1 VKRAPGLVV
10 ALFTLVASAPAWA
23 APLAES
29 GGRPLVRLILPAGT
43 APPPGLLRGELEAVG
58 FTVDQRAGG
67 EGEDAAIGVA
77 RKDGVFAVVIAD
89 PSGDRALAEVIVL
102 GTTSPLFQRTTI
114 DLGATRDLDEGE
126 TIHVQGTLS
135 VRVAELLR
143 TAATN
148 AARTGAAV
156 SAPRAAAS
164 ASRGTDEG
172 RGSPPPLLG
181 PARAAPPPSLATAAA
196 ETPTPSRATPAAKT
210 PVISA
215 PPVVREIG
223 LDFEVGLAAGRSLEA
238 GAGAVGPRL
247 RFTWTSP
254 SGWLV
259 GASTTGLTFG
269 GEVGGASG
277 QATVVQTVG
286 LFELGY
292 RGRRFAGRFSPEASV
307 RLGTQHTL
315 TRGRAVPGYH
325 GVWDGGFVLAAG
337 TGVAMAVRLAERVD
351 LAVDAT
357 AFRLLPRPVV
367 ILDDVVVGRAQAIS
381 YFVCVSARLRL

>member
-1 VKRAPGLVV
+1 VKRAPGLVA
-10 ALFTLVASAPAWA
+10 ALVTLVAGAPAWA
-23 APLAES
+23 RPPAES
-29 GGRPLVRLILPAGT
+29 GARPLVRLILPAGT

-58 FTVDQRAGG
+58 FAVDQRPGG
-67 EGEDAAIGVA
+67 DGEDAAIGMA
-77 RKDGVFAVVIAD
+77 RKDGVFAVVIAN
-89 PSGDRALAEVIVL
+89 PSGERALAEVIVL
-102 GTTSPLFQRTTI
+102 GTTSPLFHRTTI

-126 TIHVQGTLS
+126 TMHVQGTLS

-148 AARTGAAV
+148 AARRDAAL

-164 ASRGTDEG
+164 ASHGTDE
-172 RGSPPPLLG
+172 RGASPPPLLG
-181 PARAAPPPSLATAAA
+181 PVRAAPPPSLATPAA
-196 ETPTPSRATPAAKT
+196 ETPTPSPATPAAKT

-215 PPVVREIG
+215 PPVREIG
-223 LDFEVGLAAGRSLEA
+223 LDFELGLAAGRSLEA
-238 GAGAVGPRL
+238 GAGAIGPRL

-269 GEVGGASG
+269 GEVGGPSG
-277 QATVVQTVG
+277 QAKVVQTVG

-315 TRGRAVPGYH
+315 THGRPVPGYH
-325 GVWDGGFVLAAG
+325 GVWDGGFVFAAG
-337 TGVAMAVRLAERVD
+337 TGLAIAARLAERVD

-357 AFRLLPRPVV
+357 ALRLLPRPVV
-367 ILDDVVVGRAQAIS
+367 ILDDVVVGRAQAIA